1 MKIIH
6 GHKLKRSLD
15 SDSMNV
21 FPFLLVYL
29 IPIAVYLGF
38 HLGGWYHF
46 LTPLLVFVVVPVLD
60 YLVGSDKNNP
70 APTDEAGLQA
80 SLVFRMITW
89 IGTPIQVGLVFWG
102 GYVVANYPM
111 SIHEMAGFILSVGI
125 SSGVV
130 GINISHE
137 LQHRVDNKF
146 EPLLARLMLWS
157 VFYLHWAIEHIAGHH
172 RWVATHRDPATARL
186 GESYYAFW
194 PRSVFGGIKSA
205 WEIENKRLYSNSRKG
220 LFNLN
225 RLVYYLLTQLLLILL
240 FYVLFAWIGVLF
252 LILQS
257 IIAISLLEVVNYIE
271 HYGLLR
277 RQMDEQRYEA
287 VKPHHSWNSSHRLTN
302 YFLFNLQ
309 RHSDHHYKP
318 SRRYPILRH
327 FEESP
332 QLPTG
337 YAGMILLALVP
348 FLWRRYMDPKVL
360 DLRNR

>member
-1 MKIIH
+1 M
-6 GHKLKRSLD
+6 SA
-15 SDSMNV
+15 

-29 IPIAVYLGF
+29 IPVAVFLGF
-38 HLGGWYHF
+38 HFGGWYHF
-46 LTPLLVFVVVPVLD
+46 LTPLLVFVVVPVMD

-70 APTDEAGLQA
+70 TPEEEVKLQK
-80 SLVFRMITW
+80 SFVFRIITW
-89 IGTPIQVGLVFWG
+89 IGAPVQIVLVFWG
-102 GYVVANYPM
+102 GYIIANYTM
-111 SIHEMAGFILSVGI
+111 SIPELLGFILSIGI

-137 LQHRVDNKF
+137 LQHRLDNTF

-157 VFYLHWAIEHIAGHH
+157 VLYMHWAIEHISGHH
-172 RWVATHRDPATARL
+172 RWVATPFDPATARL

-194 PRSVFGGIKSA
+194 PRTVFGGIKSA
-205 WEIENKRLYSNSRKG
+205 WEIENKRLQKKSPKG

-225 RLVYYLLTQLLLILL
+225 RLVFYFLAQLMLIFL
-240 FYVLFAWIGVLF
+240 FYVLFGWKGVLF

-257 IIAISLLEVVNYIE
+257 MVAISLLEVVNYIE

-277 RQMDEQRYEA
+277 RQTGDQQYEA

-318 SRRYPILRH
+318 SRRYPVLRH

-337 YAGMILLALVP
+337 YAGMILLALLP

-360 DLRNR
+360 DWRNAETTSLPETG